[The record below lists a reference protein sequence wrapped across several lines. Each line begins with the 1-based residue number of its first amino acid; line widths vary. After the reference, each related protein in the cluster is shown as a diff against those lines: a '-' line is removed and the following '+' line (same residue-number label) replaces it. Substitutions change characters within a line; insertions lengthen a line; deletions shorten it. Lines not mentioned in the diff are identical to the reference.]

1 MIFKKKEWFKKFR
14 GYRLEIISIKLVL
27 VIYENFVL
35 KKKDREENE
44 EEEEER
50 WVLCMN

>member
-1 MIFKKKEWFKKFR
+1 M
-14 GYRLEIISIKLVL
+14 EITSIKPALAT
-27 VIYENFVL
+27 YENPVL

-50 WVLCMN
+50 